1 MNTFRVVALCGMV
14 VVGLALSFASGV
26 VYAASQRLY
35 DADTAIVKAI
45 ALLKAAENPGVDP
58 PFGGHDKKAIKRAKK
73 ARKHIA
79 EAIAYADGM
88 R

>member
-1 MNTFRVVALCGMV
+1 MKPIRVVMLCCAIAICFGV
-14 VVGLALSFASGV
+14 SFFAGV
-26 VYAASQRLY
+26 VYAADQRLT
-35 DADTAIVKAI
+35 DADGNLEKAI
-45 ALLKAAENPGVDP
+45 ALLQAAENPGVEP
-58 PFGGHDKKAIKRAKK
+58 PFGGHDKKAISHAKK